1 MNRLEQQK
9 PFFKAL
15 ADQPS
20 QVTRRKVLEQ
30 ATKDQINMIS
40 EVVLNLMKR
49 NLPVDP
55 SLMTRLRQHKQV
67 LRELRQRKH
76 SVKKRRDCLMEAKG
90 NKLFRDLY
98 ELVCVCLNRS

>member
-20 QVTRRKVLEQ
+20 QVTRRKVL
-30 ATKDQINMIS
+30 DMIS